1 MKTRCLAVLAVGLL
15 LAADDSK
22 DAKKKDLD
30 QLQGTWKA
38 SSVEYGGDKVEAD
51 IVKNLTVVVEGDKMT
66 IKGESAELEKYG
78 KATLKIDP
86 TTTPKIMDVTITGG
100 DEKGTTFE
108 GIYEVDKDEWKLCVK
123 LAGKERPAKFESA
136 AGTQDVLVVFKR
148 EKK

>member
-1 MKTRCLAVLAVGLL
+1 MKMRCLAVLAVGLL
-15 LAADDSK
+15 LAADAK

-30 QLQGTWKA
+30 LLKGTWAA
-38 SSVEYGGDKVEAD
+38 SSVEYGGEKVGAD
-51 IVKNLTVVVEGDKMT
+51 IVKNLTLVVEGDKLT
-66 IKGESAELEKYG
+66 IKGDSAEVEKYG

-86 TTTPKIMDVTITGG
+86 TTPPKIIDISITGG

-108 GIYEVDKDEWKLCVK
+108 GIYEVDKDQWKLCVK

-136 AGTQDVLVVFKR
+136 AGSQDVLAVFKR

>member
-15 LAADDSK
+15 LAADDAK
-22 DAKKKDLD
+22 DAEKKDLD
-30 QLQGTWKA
+30 QLRGTWTA
-38 SSVEYGGDKVEAD
+38 ASVEYGGEKVGGD
-51 IVKNLTVVVEGDKMT
+51 IVKNLAVVVEGDKMT
-66 IKGESAELEKYG
+66 VKGDSSEVEKYG

-86 TTTPKIMDVTITGG
+86 TTTPKIIDIGITGG

-136 AGTQDVLVVFKR
+136 AGSQDVLAVFKR

>member
-1 MKTRCLAVLAVGLL
+1 MMTRCLAVLAVALL
-15 LAADDSK
+15 LGADQAK
-22 DAKKKDLD
+22 DAQKKALD
-30 QLQGTWKA
+30 QLQGTWTA
-38 SSVEYGGDKVEAD
+38 SSVEYAGEKVGGDV
-51 IVKNLTVVVEGDKMT
+51 VKGLTLVVEGDKMT

-86 TTTPKIMDVTITGG
+86 TTTPKLMDVTITHG

-123 LAGKERPAKFESA
+123 LAGKERPAKLESA
-136 AGTQDVLVVFKR
+136 AGSQDVLVVFKR

>member
-1 MKTRCLAVLAVGLL
+1 MKTRCLAVLVVGLL
-15 LAADDSK
+15 LAADDPK
-22 DAKKKDLD
+22 DAKKKDLE
-30 QLQGTWKA
+30 LLTGTWTA
-38 SSVEYGGDKVEAD
+38 SSVEYGGEKVGGD
-51 IVKNLTVVVEGDKMT
+51 IVKGLTLVVEGDKMT
-66 IKGESAELEKYG
+66 IKGDSAELEKYG

-86 TTTPKIMDVTITGG
+86 TTTPKIMDVTITHG

-136 AGTQDVLVVFKR
+136 AGSQDVLAVFKR